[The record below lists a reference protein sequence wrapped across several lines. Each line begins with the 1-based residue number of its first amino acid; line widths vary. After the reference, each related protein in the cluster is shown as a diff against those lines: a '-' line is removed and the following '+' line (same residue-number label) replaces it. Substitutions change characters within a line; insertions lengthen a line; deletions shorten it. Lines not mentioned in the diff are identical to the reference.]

1 MNHVKP
7 KTRILAEC
15 AILCAI
21 SCVLSIYPK
30 FKFLGQGGSITVC
43 SMLPII
49 IASYRNGIK
58 WGLLTGFAFAL
69 FQLITGASLSGL
81 SVGSVIVSLLFDY
94 LIAFTVLGLGG
105 MFRGKLKSPR
115 RELCLGAV
123 AAIALRFVS
132 SFISGFIV
140 FGEYAEWFFGN
151 LGDFGAWALSSFTG
165 TSLSVFYSL
174 VYNARA
180 SAAAEALAF
189 CPFRD
194 TIPPAQAQSRRAA
207 ARSSN
212 TRPFRPTRRGNK
224 RGYRRRQIRPAPDGR
239 CRSRCRRARR

>member
-123 AAIALRFVS
+123 AAIVLRFVS

-174 VYNARA
+174 VYNA
-180 SAAAEALAF
+180 SYLVPEMIITGIVAALLA
-189 CPFRD
+189 
-194 TIPPAQAQSRRAA
+194 PAVEKLGETA
-207 ARSSN
+207 
-212 TRPFRPTRRGNK
+212 
-224 RGYRRRQIRPAPDGR
+224 
-239 CRSRCRRARR
+239 